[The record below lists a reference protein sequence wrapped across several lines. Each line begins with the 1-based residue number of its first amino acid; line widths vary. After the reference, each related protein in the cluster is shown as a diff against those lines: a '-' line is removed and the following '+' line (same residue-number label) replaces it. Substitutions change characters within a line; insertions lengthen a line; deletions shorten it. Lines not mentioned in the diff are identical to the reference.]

1 MAVPAVHHHWLVLS
15 SPFGPYESHKVQEI
29 SGVVGNAVVG
39 PSHVLNLS
47 DFPLLLAL
55 KTHTQKIKI
64 ISGRAVLDSGDADT
78 DLWSV
83 KMFEMCRI
91 PDRQ

>member
-55 KTHTQKIKI
+55 NTRTHTQKIKI

-78 DLWSV
+78 V
-83 KMFEMCRI
+83 KMFEMCTR
-91 PDRQ
+91 